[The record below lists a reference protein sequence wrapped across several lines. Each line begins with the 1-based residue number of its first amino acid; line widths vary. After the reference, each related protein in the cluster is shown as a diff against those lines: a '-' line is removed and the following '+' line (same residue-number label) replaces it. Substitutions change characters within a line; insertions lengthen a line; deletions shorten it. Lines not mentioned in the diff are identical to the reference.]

1 MDHATQVDLLDEIL
15 GLRAEK
21 SAYLDES
28 VTYSAASR
36 YLDPDRFQS
45 EQQKLFRRHPLL
57 VAHVCE
63 LSGEGDFLRR
73 TVAGVPMLLT
83 RDREGQVNA
92 FYNVCRHRGARLVEA
107 ESGCRHRFTC
117 PYHAWTWDNQGRLI
131 AAPHREQGFPE
142 LAMADYGLKRIDCAE
157 IGGWIWCQLD
167 PDGAGIESFLA
178 PLAADMRWLAMQ
190 DLVVHAEET
199 RTWQFNWKIGIEGG
213 LEAYHFR
220 VAHAKTIGSLFH
232 DNLSTYR
239 AFGPHIRSILARTSV
254 DALVEKPRAQWRL
267 RDHANVLYNIF
278 PSAAWLVQADH
289 VVLLQFSPLAVDQ
302 TQIRIVTLRPAQAEA
317 LSEKRQTYWDK
328 NHALTCRTLAEDF
341 ELGESIQAGMALGVN
356 EAVTFGRF
364 EGALHRFNQQVDAG
378 MRTS

>member
-15 GLRAEK
+15 GLRAER

-36 YLDPDRFQS
+36 YLDQDRFQS

-57 VAHVCE
+57 VAHVSE

>member
-1 MDHATQVDLLDEIL
+1 MDHATQVELLDEIL

-21 SAYLDES
+21 SAFLDQR
-28 VTYSAASR
+28 VTYSPVAR
-36 YLDPDRFQS
+36 YLDQDRFKA
-45 EQQKLFRRHPLL
+45 EQQALFRGQPSL
-57 VAHVCE
+57 VAHVSE
-63 LSGEGDFLRR
+63 LAGEGDFLRR
-73 TVAGVPMLLT
+73 NLGGAPILIT
-83 RDREGQVNA
+83 RDRDGQVNA

-131 AAPHREQGFPE
+131 AAPHREQGFPD
-142 LAMADYGLKRIDCAE
+142 LVMSDYGLKRIACTE
-157 IGGWIWCQLD
+157 RGGWIWCHLD
-167 PDGAGIESFLA
+167 TTGPSIDHFLA
-178 PLAADMRWLAMQ
+178 PLADDMEWLAMD

-239 AFGPHIRSILARTSV
+239 HLGPHIRSLLARTNV
-254 DALVEKPRAQWRL
+254 DELVEQPRHQWRL
-267 RDHANVLYNIF
+267 RAHTNVLYNIF
-278 PSAAWLVQADH
+278 PSTAWLVQADH

-302 TQIRIVTLRPAQAEA
+302 TQVRMVTLRPGQAEP
-317 LSEKRQTYWDK
+317 LSEKHQAYWDK

-341 ELGESIQAGMALGVN
+341 ELGESIQAGLALGVN
-356 EAVTFGRF
+356 DAVTFGRF
-364 EGALHRFNQQVDAG
+364 EGALHGFNLSVERALA
-378 MRTS
+378 S

>member
-1 MDHATQVDLLDEIL
+1 MDQSTQVDLLDEIL

-28 VTYSAASR
+28 VTYSPASR
-36 YLDPDRFQS
+36 YLDQDRFQL
-45 EQQKLFRRHPLL
+45 EQQKLFRGYPLL
-57 VAHVCE
+57 VAHVSE
-63 LSGEGDFLRR
+63 LAGEGDFLRR

-83 RDREGQVNA
+83 RDRQGQVNA

-131 AAPHREQGFPE
+131 AAPHREQGFPDLE
-142 LAMADYGLKRIDCAE
+142 MAEYGLKRIDCRE
-157 IGGWIWCQLD
+157 EGGWIWCQLD
-167 PDGAGIESFLA
+167 PDGPDIESFLA

-254 DALVEKPRAQWRL
+254 DELVEMPRAQWNL
-267 RDHANVLYNIF
+267 RDHANVLYNLF

-289 VVLLQFSPLAVDQ
+289 VVLLQFSPLAVDE
-302 TQIRIVTLRPAQAEA
+302 TSIRIVTFRPAQAEA

-364 EGALHRFNQQVDAG
+364 EGALHCFNQSVETALG
-378 MRTS
+378 R

>member
-28 VTYSAASR
+28 VSYSPASR
-36 YLDPDRFQS
+36 YLDQDRFQL
-45 EQQKLFRRHPLL
+45 EQQKLFRGYPLL
-57 VAHVCE
+57 VAHTSE
-63 LSGEGDFLRR
+63 LAGEGDFLRR
-73 TVAGVPMLLT
+73 TIAGMPMLLT
-83 RDREGQVNA
+83 RDRQGQVNA

-131 AAPHREQGFPE
+131 AAPHREQGFPD
-142 LAMADYGLKRIDCAE
+142 LAMADYGLKRIDCRE
-157 IGGWIWCQLD
+157 EGGWIWCQLD

-254 DALVEKPRAQWRL
+254 DELVELPRAQWRL
-267 RDHANVLYNIF
+267 RDHANVLYNLF

-289 VVLLQFSPLAVDQ
+289 VVLLQFSPLAVDK

-364 EGALHRFNQQVDAG
+364 EGALDCFNQSVDTALG
-378 MRTS
+378 C

>member
-15 GLRAEK
+15 GLRAER

-36 YLDPDRFQS
+36 YLDQDRFQS